1 MKNFNPELIEKA
13 KAAQSVEEL
22 LALAKE
28 NSTELTEEEAKT
40 YFEQLKA
47 NGAVNDEDL
56 EAISGGGCFGDDDD
70 GEDDAVKHGE
80 KVTIAPCSNCGCT
93 TGIVMSDVLTPGAA
107 QIRCE
112 SCRTII
118 SFQGKSRSI

>member
-1 MKNFNPELIEKA
+1 MINFDPELIEKA

-28 NSTELTEEEAKT
+28 NGTELTEEEAKT

-47 NGAVNDEDL
+47 NGAVNDED
-56 EAISGGGCFGDDDD
+56 DT
-70 GEDDAVKHGE
+70 VQYGE

-93 TGIVMSDVLTPGAA
+93 TGIVMSDVLTPGAK
-107 QIRCE
+107 QVRCE
-112 SCRTII
+112 SCKTLIN
-118 SFQGKSRSI
+118 FQGKSRSI